1 MRETISAMLYLII
14 LAITIY
20 FIIYNIVI
28 LIKKQNI
35 TIKSLKIRSIST
47 FLLALF
53 HAIRI
58 FLEYDHIGNFIQSI
72 IFATSWFILS
82 IFFLKLL
89 INLKEEEKEM
99 YNDSSSK
106 NIIIDVDYKEVE

>member
-14 LAITIY
+14 FAFTLY

-28 LIKKQNI
+28 LIKKCNI
-35 TIKSLKIRSIST
+35 TIKSLKIRSILT

-53 HAIRI
+53 HTIRI
-58 FLEYDHIGNFIQSI
+58 FLEYDHIGNFVLSI
-72 IFATSWFILS
+72 IFAISWFILS

-89 INLKEEEKEM
+89 ISFKEEEKEM
-99 YNDSSSK
+99 YKNSSSK
-106 NIIIDVDYKEVE
+106 KIIIDVDYKEVE

>member
-14 LAITIY
+14 LAVTLC

-28 LIKKQNI
+28 IIKKCNI
-35 TIKSLKIRSIST
+35 TIKSLKIRLIST

-53 HAIRI
+53 HTIRI
-58 FLEYDHIGNFIQSI
+58 FIEYDNMGNFVQSI
-72 IFATSWFILS
+72 IFAISWFFLS
-82 IFFLKLL
+82 IFFIKELISLK
-89 INLKEEEKEM
+89 KEEKE
-99 YNDSSSK
+99 YSSSK